1 MDQSQ
6 NLLSFRDPATGKM
19 TGFEVDMA
27 REIAQDIF
35 GDPNKVDFRFVN
47 SGDAVYA
54 LESHQVDIVIRSM
67 AITRK
72 RQDQMTFSTPYFSA
86 RTRLLAFTGSGI
98 KSVDDLPGKTVC
110 VLDGSTTL
118 QHTRKLAPNRR
129 L

>member
-1 MDQSQ
+1 MPHIIERGHIVVGVDQSQ

-54 LESHQVDIVIRSM
+54 LESDQVDIVIRST

-72 RQDQMTFSTPYFSA
+72 RQD
-86 RTRLLAFTGSGI
+86 
-98 KSVDDLPGKTVC
+98 
-110 VLDGSTTL
+110 
-118 QHTRKLAPNRR
+118 
-129 L
+129 

>member
-1 MDQSQ
+1 
-6 NLLSFRDPATGKM
+6 M

-54 LESHQVDIVIRSM
+54 LESRQVDIVIRSM

-72 RQDQMTFSTPYFSA
+72 RQDQMTFSHPVFSRA
-86 RTRLLAFTGSGI
+86 PDPPFGI
-98 KSVDDLPGKTVC
+98 YWLG
-110 VLDGSTTL
+110 
-118 QHTRKLAPNRR
+118 H
-129 L
+129 